1 MLSECFAELSWE
13 NTHLP
18 EAPATDTGENAHPP
32 VTLAQFLRGKNRP
45 FTEASERRWPVSLL
59 QLLQQA
65 PRGGGGL
72 HAETHTVLGPEAEVE
87 VLAGCS
93 LLRSRPHVVILCA
106 RLCPSSSSCED
117 PGRLN

>member
-65 PRGGGGL
+65 PRGGAAYTQRRTQSWGRK
-72 HAETHTVLGPEAEVE
+72 
-87 VLAGCS
+87 
-93 LLRSRPHVVILCA
+93 LRSRCWPAV
-106 RLCPSSSSCED
+106 PS
-117 PGRLN
+117 